1 MIWQW
6 ILSLFMQ
13 LNGVSEATTGESIK
27 ENLQDVICARY
38 IKEAEDRD
46 FERIMAMQYELER
59 YAALKAM
66 REDAL
71 RKCGVRP

>member
-13 LNGVSEATTGESIK
+13 LNGVSETTTGESIK
-27 ENLQDVICARY
+27 ENLQDVICAQH
-38 IKEAEDRD
+38 IKEAKDRD
-46 FERIMAMQYELER
+46 LERIMAMQYELER
-59 YAALKAM
+59 HEALKAM

-71 RKCGVRP
+71 RKCGVKP